1 MRPSSAAPEHRSQA
15 IVLAVISTAVA
26 LSVIHAVTAAPK
38 PASSSSVE
46 RVTLPEGR
54 RQVRMMDDV
63 YNAAVVATHKMYV
76 QDPGTPA
83 AVIWAKQ
90 VINQVKGKGWPEAR
104 IFVTH
109 DRPLN
114 PENTPVDNFERAAA
128 AAFRQGKKSY
138 EQVTPGELRYATEIR
153 ILDQKCIM
161 CHVRSKEGDLAG
173 GVSYR
178 VPLAPAGK

>member
-1 MRPSSAAPEHRSQA
+1 MRSLIENPESRLRA
-15 IVLAVISTAVA
+15 TVLAVIGASVA
-26 LSVIHAVTAAPK
+26 LSIIRAATAASK
-38 PASSSSVE
+38 PSPPVE
-46 RVTLPEGR
+46 RVTLAEGR
-54 RQVRMMDDV
+54 RQVRMMDEL
-63 YNAAVVATHKMYV
+63 YKTAVVATHKMYV

-90 VINQVKGKGWPEAR
+90 VINGVKGKGWPDAR
-104 IFVTH
+104 IFATH

-114 PENTPVDNFERAAA
+114 PENTPVDDFERSAA
-128 AAFRQGKKSY
+128 AAFRQGKTSF
-138 EQVTPGELRYATEIR
+138 EQVTPNELRYATDIR
-153 ILDQKCIM
+153 ILDKKCIM